1 MFGGEN
7 KNKYPKNRL
16 FEITDEWRKQ
26 IFAAMCRTTDRKIFS
41 NHTFDKDELEII
53 NEEIKDK
60 AKGDTECHI
69 LT

>member
-1 MFGGEN
+1 
-7 KNKYPKNRL
+7 
-16 FEITDEWRKQ
+16 
-26 IFAAMCRTTDRKIFS
+26 MCCTTKRKIFS
-41 NHTFDKDELEII
+41 NHKFDKDELEIV